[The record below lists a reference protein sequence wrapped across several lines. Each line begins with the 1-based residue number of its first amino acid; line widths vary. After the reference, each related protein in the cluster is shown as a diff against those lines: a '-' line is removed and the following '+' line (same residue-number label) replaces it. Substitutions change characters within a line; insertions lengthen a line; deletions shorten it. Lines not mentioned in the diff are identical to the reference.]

1 MKNTN
6 NIKRILFHYGN
17 EHQKRKAMEEL
28 QELRDAIALELLEL
42 DTREHVLEEIA
53 DVLVMIEQ
61 LKLIYHITDTET
73 QEVIDFKIKRQLKRI
88 GNEKISS
95 DYSR

>member
-42 DTREHVLEEIA
+42 DTREHIIEEIA
-53 DVLVMIEQ
+53 DVMVMIEQ
-61 LKLIYHITDTET
+61 LKLIYHITDDEI
-73 QEVIDFKIKRQLKRI
+73 QKVIDFKVKRQLERI
-88 GNEKISS
+88 KGEL
-95 DYSR
+95 